1 MNRILSVLLF
11 LCVTISFSQTLSGT
25 ILDGATNQ
33 PLESVSVYFDN
44 TTIGTS
50 TNNQG
55 QFSIEFTDAVQSTL
69 VISFLG
75 YEKVF
80 ISDYRTKN
88 EIVVLL
94 KESINELDLIVIDTD
109 DGMSRELK
117 MKTFKQEFLGKSKNG
132 TSCKI
137 LNEKDLKLRYNKRDG
152 TLSAW
157 SNTPLL
163 VRNNSLKYEIS
174 FEIIDFEITFGN
186 WGSTAVVYLGTSFF
200 KDLDTQKR
208 KRISKNRLKT
218 YKGSTQHFIR
228 ALYNKQLE
236 EEGYILGVKGFK
248 VDPYEYLTTSLK
260 DEYGYKTV
268 VLKEKLDI
276 FYKGSKE
283 SIIKTTIPEF
293 KIDNYG
299 NYAPI
304 ADVLFGGNMGS
315 QRLGDALPLDYGLDT
330 DY

>member
-1 MNRILSVLLF
+1 MNRILSVLVF
-11 LCVTISFSQTLSGT
+11 LCITISYSQTLSGT
-25 ILDGATNQ
+25 VLDEVTNK
-33 PLESVSVYFDN
+33 PLESVSIYFDN

-50 TNNQG
+50 TNNKG
-55 QFSIEFTDAVQSTL
+55 LFSIEFTGAVQSTL

-88 EIVVLL
+88 EIIVLL

-117 MKTFKQEFLGKSKNG
+117 MKKFKQEFLGKSKNG
-132 TSCKI
+132 RSCKI
-137 LNEKDLKLRYNKRDG
+137 VNEKDLKLRYNKSEG
-152 TLSAW
+152 TLTAW

-163 VRNNSLKYEIS
+163 VKNNNLKYQIS
-174 FEIIDFEITFGN
+174 FEIIDFEIVFGN
-186 WGSTAVVYLGTSFF
+186 WSSPAVEYSGTSFF
-200 KDLDTQKR
+200 QDLDAQKK
-208 KRISKNRLKT
+208 KRFSKNRLKT

-248 VDPYEYLTTSLK
+248 VDPYEYLTISAA

-268 VLKEKLDI
+268 ALKEKLAI
-276 FYKGSKE
+276 FYLGSKE

-293 KIDNYG
+293 KIDYYG

-304 ADVLFGGNMGS
+304 ADVRFGGNMGS
-315 QRLGDALPLDYGLDT
+315 QRLGDSLPLDYGLDT